1 MKDTEN
7 TLQQLLDKSFES
19 FDLVQGS
26 LVKANVLQIGKKWVT
41 LDIGFKS
48 DGLVPIEEFEN
59 HANEVQVA
67 EGDEVEVILDAL
79 DDGFGEIRLSREKA
93 RKQETWDSLEKSHS
107 EGTYVEGK
115 VVNKVKGGF
124 TVFVDVVKAF
134 LPGSLVDPK
143 GGKDYPD
150 LSGQT
155 LEFKVMK
162 FGKKRTNIVLSRK
175 AVLQE
180 QNSEERERLLEV
192 IKEGEKIEGTI
203 KNLTDYGAFV
213 DLGGL
218 DGLLHITD
226 LSWKRVVHPKEVLNV
241 GDKMEFLVLS
251 FDQEKMRV
259 SLGLKQ
265 LADDPW
271 KDIESKY
278 HVGQIVE
285 GEVALTTDYGCF
297 VKLDEDIEGLV
308 HITDLDWKNKNIN
321 PSSILNKGDSIT
333 VKVMEIDLEERKVSL
348 SKKHTTENP
357 WKDFE
362 DKHNAGD
369 ILENMNIKS
378 VTDFGIFV
386 ELDGG
391 IDGLIHHSEIVI
403 GPEEIQE
410 KYKAGD
416 QITVSISG
424 MDSERERISLS
435 LVS

>member
-7 TLQQLLDKSFES
+7 KLQKLLDES
-19 FDLVQGS
+19 FNNFNLSQGA
-26 LVKANVLQIGKKWVT
+26 LVKANVMNIGKKWVT

-48 DGLVPIEEFEN
+48 DGLVSVDEFKDVTN
-59 HANEVQVA
+59 KVLVS

-93 RKQETWDSLEKSHS
+93 RKQETWEIIENSFNN
-107 EGTYVEGK
+107 GTYLQGK
-115 VVNKVKGGF
+115 VVHKVKGGF
-124 TVFVDVVKAF
+124 TVFIDVIKAF
-134 LPGSLVDPK
+134 LPGSLIDPK

-150 LSGQT
+150 LTGQV

-162 FGKKRTNIVLSRK
+162 FDKKRTNIVLSRK

-180 QNSEERERLLEV
+180 QNSEERDRLLEI
-192 IKEGEKIEGTI
+192 IKEGEKIDGTV

-226 LSWKRVVHPKEVLNV
+226 ISWKRVAHPKEMLNV
-241 GDKMEFLVLS
+241 GEKMEFMVLS
-251 FDQEKMRV
+251 FDKEKMRV

-265 LADDPW
+265 LSDDPW
-271 KDIESKY
+271 QDIEKKY
-278 HVGQIVE
+278 HIGQIIE
-285 GEVALTTDYGCF
+285 CTVAQTTEYGCF
-297 VKLDEDIEGLV
+297 VKLDENIEGLV

-321 PSSILNKGDSIT
+321 PASILDKGDKVS
-333 VKVMEIDLEERKVSL
+333 VKIMDIDLEERKVAL
-348 SKKHTTENP
+348 SRKHTISNP
-357 WKDFE
+357 WKEFE
-362 DKHNAGD
+362 DKHNVGD
-369 ILENMNIKS
+369 ILEKLKIKS

-386 ELDGG
+386 ELEGG
-391 IDGLIHHSEIVI
+391 IDGLIHHSEIETGEQKVEELFK
-403 GPEEIQE
+403 PEDE
-410 KYKAGD
+410 
-416 QITVSISG
+416 ITVSISA

>member
-1 MKDTEN
+1 MKDTDN
-7 TLQQLLDKSFES
+7 TLQTLLDKSFDN
-19 FDLVQGS
+19 FDLTQGS
-26 LVKANVLQIGKKWVT
+26 LIKANVLEIGKKWVT

-48 DGLVPIEEFEN
+48 DGLVSIEEFQD
-59 HANEVQVA
+59 HKNELI
-67 EGDEVEVILDAL
+67 VEVGDQVEVVLDAL

-93 RKQETWDSLEKSHS
+93 RKQETWDRLQQAHED
-107 EGTYVEGK
+107 GVYVEGK

-124 TVFVDVVKAF
+124 TVFIDVVKAF
-134 LPGSLVDPK
+134 LPGSLIDPK

-150 LSGQT
+150 LTGET
-155 LEFKVMK
+155 LDFKVMK
-162 FGKKRTNIVLSRK
+162 FDKKRSNVVLSRK

-180 QNSEERERLLEV
+180 QNSEERDRLLAT

-203 KNLTDYGAFV
+203 KNLTEYGAFV

-226 LSWKRVVHPKEVLNV
+226 LSWKRVMHPKEVLKV
-241 GDKMEFLVLS
+241 GDKMEFMTLS
-251 FDQEKMRV
+251 FDPDKMRV

-278 HVGQIVE
+278 HVGQILE

-297 VKLDEDIEGLV
+297 IKLDEDIEGLV
-308 HITDLDWKNKNIN
+308 HITDLDWKNKNVN
-321 PSSILNKGDSIT
+321 PSSILEKGDKID
-333 VKVMEIDLEERKVSL
+333 VKIMEIDLEERKVSL

-357 WKDFE
+357 WKEFE
-362 DKHNAGD
+362 DKHNSGD
-369 ILENMNIKS
+369 ILEGLKIKS
-378 VTDFGIFV
+378 VTDFGVFV

-391 IDGLIHHSEIVI
+391 IDGLIHHSEINVGDKTI
-403 GPEEIQE
+403 QDLYKEGEEV
-410 KYKAGD
+410 
-416 QITVSISG
+416 TVSISG